1 MKRTAMIMATVLL
14 SACATQEAAED
25 QSTQD
30 VAQAVRDFIA
40 VRELEEVDR
49 LSTSHADRWEQLGL
63 NFLLYKGRRETHL
76 VEFNRRCWELDDDS
90 RIVADERRGGSHIYA
105 RFDTIR
111 GCRIAKLFALTEH
124 EIAELEN
131 IGEAVGSRN

>member
-1 MKRTAMIMATVLL
+1 L
-14 SACATQEAAED
+14 SACATQERAED
-25 QSTQD
+25 ESTQD
-30 VAQAVRDFIA
+30 VAQAVRDFIE
-40 VRELEEVDR
+40 VRELQEVGR
-49 LSTSHADRWEQLGL
+49 LTASQGDHWEQLDL

-90 RIVADERRGGSHIYA
+90 RIVADERRSGSYVYA

-111 GCRIAKLFALTEH
+111 GCRINRLFLLSEH